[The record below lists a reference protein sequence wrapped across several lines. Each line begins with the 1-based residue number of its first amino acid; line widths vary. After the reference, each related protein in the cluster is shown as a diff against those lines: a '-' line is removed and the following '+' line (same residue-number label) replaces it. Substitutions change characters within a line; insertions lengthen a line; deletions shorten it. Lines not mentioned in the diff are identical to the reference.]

1 MQASTHP
8 IIAFVGAGN
17 MAFSLTRG
25 LLSDG
30 HPATHL
36 RVADPLPEA
45 LAKYSTAEITTFT
58 DNNLAIQGADVVV
71 LAVKPQVAPQVTSE
85 LAISSNQ
92 LLVSIAAGVSLQS
105 LNTWTSDAQP
115 IVRCMP
121 NTPALLGAGMSG
133 LYANTCC
140 SPEQKGFAEQILQA
154 GGTTLW
160 VHKESELDAVTAV
173 SGSGPAYFFRLMEAM
188 IEAGEA
194 LGLSRET
201 ATILT
206 LQTAYGAALMAKNTD
221 EQPATL
227 RHNVTSPGGTT
238 AAALAV
244 MEKDDLGGLIQRAL
258 SAAHAR
264 SIALAEEFGTG
275 SN

>member
-1 MQASTHP
+1 MQASTYP

-25 LLSDG
+25 LLSKG
-30 HPATHL
+30 HPATSL

-45 LAKYSTAEITTFT
+45 LAKYSTAEITTFA
-58 DNNLAIQGADVVV
+58 DNNLAIHGADVVV
-71 LAVKPQVAPQVTSE
+71 LAVKPQVAPQVTGE
-85 LAISSNQ
+85 LAILSDQ

-105 LNTWTSDAQP
+105 LNNWTSDAQP

-133 LYANTCC
+133 LYANACC
-140 SPEQKGFAEQILQA
+140 TPEQKGFAEKILNA
-154 GGTTLW
+154 AGTTLW
-160 VHKESELDAVTAV
+160 VHEESELDAVTAV

-188 IEAGEA
+188 IEAGET

-206 LQTAYGAALMAKNTD
+206 LQTAYGAALMAKDTD

-264 SIALAEEFGTG
+264 AVALAEEFGTG